1 VGGKTP
7 PEDPPTQGLPGNRGT
22 VTVEYILTR
31 AAMGVPP

>member
-7 PEDPPTQGLPGNRGT
+7 PADPPSQELPGARPT
-22 VTVEYILTR
+22 VRVEYILTR